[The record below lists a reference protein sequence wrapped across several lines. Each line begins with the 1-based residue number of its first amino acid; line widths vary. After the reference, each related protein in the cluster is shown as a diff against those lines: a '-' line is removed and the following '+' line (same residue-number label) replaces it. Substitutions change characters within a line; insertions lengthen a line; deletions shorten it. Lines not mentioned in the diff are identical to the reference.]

1 MYKSDYEALV
11 SNPVWKEI
19 VGTLE
24 EIMKGLATYDLVN
37 LDPQEEGTKLARQ
50 QGRYKMAEFV
60 IAQPEAILLE
70 IEEDNN
76 AKEERKE

>member
-1 MYKSDYEALV
+1 MYKSDYEQLI
-11 SNPVWKEI
+11 NNDVWKEI
-19 VGTLE
+19 VATLQE
-24 EIMKGLATYDLVN
+24 VMQGIKSDDLVN

-70 IEEDNN
+70 IEEENN